1 MDRLNEALATISQQ
15 SNIQMDE
22 TPTVVEQEL
31 PEDVE
36 AFKVYVVQEGDYLE
50 SICEQYN
57 LDYMSNIQK
66 IVRINSITDVNKIY
80 VGQKLYLPINE

>member
-15 SNIQMDE
+15 ANIQVNE
-22 TPTVVEQEL
+22 TLDIKEQEL
-31 PEDVE
+31 PDDVE

-50 SICEQYN
+50 SICEQYG

-66 IVRINSITDVNKIY
+66 IMRINSITDVNKIY